1 MSTNQKRVLITRTNQ
16 SRVCDLLLS
25 LADLEGEL
33 LHPLPLPGLLLLA
46 GQELLT
52 QTAVARN
59 LDTERNEGTSQ
70 NYQ

>member
-1 MSTNQKRVLITRTNQ
+1 MWTNQ
-16 SRVCDLLLS
+16 SRLCDLLLA

-33 LHPLPLPGLLLLA
+33 LHPLSLPGLLLLP

-59 LDTERNEGTSQ
+59 LDTGRNEGTSQ